1 MFNITEEVIRN
12 LSPLRTTHIKG
23 QQYYR
28 ANRVRELK
36 FNSETMS
43 FNAIVSGTKRYNVKV
58 VFDKDGDFHRGS
70 CTCPAYDEYWGYCKH
85 IVATLY
91 EIGERDRRGE
101 YDIAKSHG
109 IAKNILDFFR
119 YKQLDI
125 KNPVQL
131 EITYEFEPNPYTDM
145 ENASYVSFRIGENKL
160 YVVKSIKKLLESI
173 ESKEELQFGKDFT
186 FDPKIHKFKPNDQP
200 IINLLK
206 EIYDTE
212 KIINEN
218 VYGFGKTSLF
228 KGKRVNFTSIT
239 TKRFFEIMKNRSF
252 KAIIMNREYENV
264 KILEEDI
271 PLKFKLDKKGRDLVL
286 NVEYGKLLIP
296 LVMDGEYFFRQDT
309 IYKTSKQQREYFVP
323 FYSALV
329 RQKDNSI
336 KIPQEYNDNFVS
348 EVYPFIEKI
357 GEVEIDQKV
366 QSSIYKPEIKPEVYL
381 DTKDDSILANLRYI
395 YGDIII
401 NPFAHEE
408 KKSKEDRILIRDLEK
423 EKEIISIFETSEF
436 KVKNNQIYLDDEEK
450 KFEFV
455 FKKIPLLQEKAEVF
469 YSDAFKNVKIKDL
482 SSFSGGVRLNSEND
496 MLEFSFDISGIS
508 KSELIDVFNSIREK
522 KKYYKLKD
530 GSYLPLEMDELKSMS
545 EILEYLELEKKDFEK
560 DIIQI
565 PKFKALYLDEKLKQ
579 SENSYIK
586 RNLLFKEL
594 VQNIREPGDI
604 DYNIPEQL
612 EYILRDYQ
620 RFGFKWLK
628 TLAAYGMG
636 GILADDMGLGKTLQV
651 LTFILSEKIEGNKL
665 PNLIVAPTSLVYNWA
680 AEVEKFTPGLNTL
693 VISGNKDE
701 RQNNIEDIMNY
712 DIIVTS
718 YPLIRRDIELYE
730 NITFKYCILDEAQ
743 HIKNP
748 MSQNAKSVKEIKAQN
763 YFALTGTPIE
773 NSLTEL
779 WSIFDFIMP
788 GYLFSHSKFTKKFER
803 PIIKENDKKSLD
815 EFSKYIKPFILRRL
829 KKEVLKELPDKIEHK
844 LVAEL
849 TKEQKKVYLAYLNQ
863 IKGEIEEE
871 IKDKGF
877 ERSHIKIL
885 AGLTRLRQI
894 CCHPSLFIE
903 DFHGESGKLQLLEE
917 IINDTLDGGHRIL
930 LFSQFTSMLQI
941 IRSMLESK
949 GIEYLYLDGS
959 TETRERGQLV
969 DSFNRGSGDV
979 FLISLKAGGTGLNLT
994 GADTVIHFD
1003 PWWNPAV
1010 EEQATDRAYRIG
1022 QKNVVHVMKLITQG
1036 TIEDKIFKLQ
1046 ERKRELIDSVIQPGE
1061 TLVSKMSEEEIRE
1074 LFEF

>member
-1 MFNITEEVIRN
+1 MFNITEKLIRELCM
-12 LSPLRTTHIKG
+12 LSNTYLKG

-28 ANRVRELK
+28 ANKVKDLK
-36 FNSETMS
+36 FNSQRLI
-43 FNAIVSGTKRYNVKV
+43 FNAVVSGTRRYEVRIE
-58 VFDKDGDFHRGS
+58 FDKDGDFRRGT
-70 CTCPAYDEYWGYCKH
+70 CTCPAYDEYWGHCKH

-91 EIGERDRRGE
+91 EIRERDKNGE
-101 YDIAKSHG
+101 YDRVQSYG
-109 IAKNILDFFR
+109 IAKNIIDFFR

-125 KNPVQL
+125 KSPVQL
-131 EITYEFEPNPYTDM
+131 EITYEFEPNPFGDM
-145 ENASYVSFRIGENKL
+145 DNSSYISLRIGESKL
-160 YVVKSIKKLLESI
+160 YVVKSIKKLLESF
-173 ESKEELQFGKDFT
+173 ESKEELLFGKEFT
-186 FDPKIHKFKPNDQP
+186 FDPKIHRFSEIDQP
-200 IINLLK
+200 IIDLLQ

-212 KIINEN
+212 KAISESY
-218 VYGFGKTSLF
+218 YGFGKTSLF
-228 KGKRVNFTSIT
+228 KGKRVNLTSKT
-239 TKRFFEIMKNRSF
+239 AKRFFEIMKDRSF
-252 KAIIMNREYENV
+252 KAIIMNREYGNV
-264 KILEEDI
+264 KILEDNM
-271 PLKFKLDKKGRDLVL
+271 PLKFKLDKDGKDLVL
-286 NVEYGKLLIP
+286 NVDYGKLLIP
-296 LVMDGEYFFRQDT
+296 LVTDGEYFFNQDT
-309 IYKTSKQQREYFVP
+309 IYKTTPQQREYFVP
-323 FYSALV
+323 FYAALIK
-329 RQKDNSI
+329 QKNSSI
-336 KIPQEYNDNFVS
+336 KIPHEYNENFVS

-381 DTKDDSILANLRYI
+381 DINEDAILVDLRYI
-395 YGDIII
+395 YGDMII

-408 KKSKEDRILIRDLEK
+408 KTVKEDRILIRDLER
-423 EKEIISIFETSEF
+423 EKEIISIFEASEF

-455 FKKIPLLQEKAEVF
+455 YKKIPLIQEKAEVF
-469 YSDAFKNVKIKDL
+469 YSEAFKSVKIKDM
-482 SSFSGGVRLNSEND
+482 SSFSGGIRLNSEND
-496 MLEFSFDISGIS
+496 MLEFSFDISGIDRV
-508 KSELIDVFNSIREK
+508 ELIDVFNSLREK

-530 GSYLPLEMDELKSMS
+530 GSYLPLEMDELNSMS
-545 EILEYLELEKKDFEK
+545 EIIDYLDLDEKDFKK

-579 SENSYIK
+579 SENNYIK

-604 DYNIPEQL
+604 DYSVPENL
-612 EYILRDYQ
+612 KSILRDYQ

-628 TLAAYGMG
+628 TLAVYGMG

-651 LTFILSEKIEGNKL
+651 LTFLLSEKNEGNKL

-680 AEVEKFTPGLNTL
+680 SEVEKFTPELRTL

-712 DIIVTS
+712 DIVVTS
-718 YPLIRRDIELYE
+718 YPLIRRDIDLYE

-748 MSQNAKSVKEIKAQN
+748 MSQNAKSVKDIKAQN

-788 GYLFSHSKFTKKFER
+788 GYLWSHSKFIKKFER
-803 PIIKENDKKSLD
+803 PIVKENDKKSLD
-815 EFSKYIKPFILRRL
+815 ELSKYIKPFILRRL

-844 LVAEL
+844 IVAEL
-849 TKEQKKVYLAYLNQ
+849 TSEQKKIYLAYLNQ
-863 IKGEIEEE
+863 IKGEIEKE

-903 DFHGESGKLQLLEE
+903 GYNGDSGKLQLLEE
-917 IINDTLDGGHRIL
+917 LISDILEGGHRVL
-930 LFSQFTSMLQI
+930 LFSQFTSMLGI
-941 IRSMLESK
+941 IAQMLEK
-949 GIEYLYLDGS
+949 KKIEYLYLDGS
-959 TETRERGQLV
+959 TDTKERGELV
-969 DSFNRGSGDV
+969 NRFNKGIGSV

-1010 EEQATDRAYRIG
+1010 EEQATDRAHRIG
-1022 QKNVVHVMKLITQG
+1022 QENVVHVMKFITQG

-1046 ERKRELIDSVIQPGE
+1046 ERKKELIDSVIKPGE
-1061 TLVSKMSEEEIRE
+1061 TLVSKMSEKEIRD
-1074 LFEF
+1074 LFEL

>member
-1 MFNITEEVIRN
+1 MFNITEEIIMK
-12 LSPLRTTHIKG
+12 LSPLRTTYIKG

-28 ANRVRELK
+28 AQKVKELI
-36 FNSETMS
+36 FNSKRMS
-43 FNAIVSGTKRYNVKV
+43 FSAIVSGTKKYNVKIE
-58 VFDKDGDFHRGS
+58 FDIDGDFHRAS
-70 CTCPAYDEYWGYCKH
+70 CTCPVYDEYWGHCKH
-85 IVATLY
+85 IIATLY
-91 EIGERDRRGE
+91 EIKEGDRKGE
-101 YDIAKSHG
+101 YDKAKSHG

-125 KNPVQL
+125 KSPVQL
-131 EITYEFEPNPYTDM
+131 EITYEFEPNSYSGM
-145 ENASYVSFRIGENKL
+145 ENASYISLRMGDKKL

-173 ESKEELQFGKDFT
+173 ENNEELQFGKEFT
-186 FDPKIHKFKPNDQP
+186 FDPKIHKFNDIDQP
-200 IINLLK
+200 IISLLQ

-212 KIINEN
+212 KVINEN

-252 KAIIMNREYENV
+252 KALIMNREYEDV
-264 KILEEDI
+264 RILEENI
-271 PLKFKLDKKGRDLVL
+271 PLKFNLDKSGKDLVL
-286 NVEYGKLLIP
+286 NVDYGKLLIP
-296 LVMDGEYFFRQDT
+296 LIMDGEYFFRQDT
-309 IYKTSKQQREYFVP
+309 IYKISKQQREYFIP
-323 FYSALV
+323 FYSTLIK
-329 RQKDNSI
+329 QKDKSI

-357 GEVEIDQKV
+357 GEVKIDPKV
-366 QSSIYKPEIKPEVYL
+366 QSSIYKPDIKPEVYL
-381 DTKDDSILANLRYI
+381 DINEDAILADLKYI
-395 YGDIII
+395 YGDIVI
-401 NPFAHEE
+401 NPFSHEE
-408 KKSKEDRILIRDLEK
+408 KTTKEDRILIRDLEK
-423 EKEIISIFETSEF
+423 EKDIISIFETSEF
-436 KVKNNQIYLDDEEK
+436 KVKNNQIYLDDDEK
-450 KFEFV
+450 KFDFV
-455 FKKIPLLQEKAEVF
+455 YRKIPLLQEKADVF
-469 YSDAFKNVKIKDL
+469 YSETFKNVKIKDI

-496 MLEFSFDISGIS
+496 MLEFSFDIGGINRT
-508 KSELIDVFNSIREK
+508 ELMDVFNSLREK

-545 EILEYLELEKKDFEK
+545 EILEYLELDKKDFEK

-604 DYNIPEQL
+604 DYDMPEQL
-612 EYILRDYQ
+612 KGILRDYQ
-620 RFGFKWLK
+620 SFGFKWLK
-628 TLAAYGMG
+628 TLSAYGMG

-651 LTFILSEKIEGNKL
+651 LTFILSEKIDGNKL
-665 PNLIVAPTSLVYNWA
+665 PNIIVAPTSLVYNWA
-680 AEVEKFTPGLNTL
+680 AEVEKFTPELSTL
-693 VISGNKDE
+693 VIAGNKDE
-701 RQNNIEDIMNY
+701 RHNNIEDIKNY
-712 DIIVTS
+712 DIVVTS

-730 NITFKYCILDEAQ
+730 NTTFKYCILDEAQ

-748 MSQNAKSVKEIKAQN
+748 MSQNAKSVKEIKARS

-773 NSLTEL
+773 NSLSEL
-779 WSIFDFIMP
+779 WSIFDFIIP

-815 EFSKYIKPFILRRL
+815 ELSKYIKPFILRRL
-829 KKEVLKELPDKIEHK
+829 KKEVLKELPEKIEHK

-849 TKEQKKVYLAYLNQ
+849 TTEQKKLYLAYLNQ

-903 DFHGESGKLQLLEE
+903 GFNGESGKLQLLEE
-917 IINDTLDGGHRIL
+917 LINDILDGGHRIL

-941 IRSMLESK
+941 IRSTLESK
-949 GIEYLYLDGS
+949 GVEYLYLDGS
-959 TETRERGQLV
+959 TDTKERGQLV
-969 DSFNRGSGDV
+969 DSFNEGKGDV

-1010 EEQATDRAYRIG
+1010 EEQATDRAHRIG
-1022 QKNVVHVMKLITQG
+1022 QENVVHVMKLITQG

-1046 ERKRELIDSVIQPGE
+1046 ERKRELIDSVIKPGE

-1074 LFEF
+1074 LFEL

>member
-1 MFNITEEVIRN
+1 MFNITEELIKT
-12 LSPLRTTHIKG
+12 LCPLRTTHLKG

-28 ANRVRELK
+28 TNKVREIT
-36 FNSETMS
+36 FNSQKIL
-43 FNAIVSGTKRYNVKV
+43 FNAVVSGNKRYNVKV
-58 VFDKDGDFHRGS
+58 EFNDEGNFHRGS

-91 EIGERDRRGE
+91 EIRERDQKGE
-101 YDIAKSHG
+101 YDKVKSYG

-119 YKQLDI
+119 YKQLDV
-125 KNPVQL
+125 KSPVQL
-131 EITYEFEPNPYTDM
+131 EITYEFEPNPYGDM
-145 ENASYVSFRIGENKL
+145 DNSSYISLRIGENKL
-160 YVVKSIKKLLESI
+160 YVVKSIKKLLESL
-173 ESKEELQFGKDFT
+173 ESKEELQFGKEFT
-186 FDPKIHKFKPNDQP
+186 FDPKIHRFNEMDQP
-200 IINLLK
+200 IINLLQ

-212 KIINEN
+212 KVINEN

-252 KAIIMNREYENV
+252 KSIIMNRKYENV
-264 KILEEDI
+264 KILEENI
-271 PLKFKLDKKGRDLVL
+271 PLKFKLDKLEKDLVL
-286 NVEYGKLLIP
+286 NVDYGKVLIP
-296 LVMDGEYFFRQDT
+296 LVTDGEYFFRQDS

-323 FYSALV
+323 FYAALIKQ
-329 RQKDNSI
+329 RNNSI
-336 KIPQEYNDNFVS
+336 NIPQEYNDNFVS

-357 GEVEIDQKV
+357 GDIEIDSKV
-366 QSSIYKPEIKPEVYL
+366 QSLIYKPEINPEVYL
-381 DTKDDSILANLRYI
+381 DTNEDAILADLRYI
-395 YGDIII
+395 YGDIVI
-401 NPFAHEE
+401 NPFTHEE
-408 KKSKEDRILIRDLEK
+408 KKAKEDRILIRDFER
-423 EKEIISIFETSEF
+423 EKEIVSIFETSEF

-455 FKKIPLLQEKAEVF
+455 FRKIPLLQEKAEVF
-469 YSDAFKNVKIKDL
+469 YSEAFKNVKIKDI

-496 MLEFSFDISGIS
+496 MLEFSFDISGINRA
-508 KSELIDVFNSIREK
+508 ELMEVFNSLREK

-530 GSYLPLEMDELKSMS
+530 GSYLPLEMNELKSMS
-545 EILEYLELEKKDFEK
+545 EIIDYLELDNKDFEK
-560 DIIQI
+560 DIMQI

-579 SENSYIK
+579 SENNYIK

-594 VQNIREPGDI
+594 VQNIKEPGDI
-604 DYNIPEQL
+604 DYTIPEKL
-612 EYILRDYQ
+612 KKILRDYQ

-651 LTFILSEKIEGNKL
+651 LTFILSEKMEGNRL

-680 AEVEKFTPGLNTL
+680 AEVEKFTPELSTL
-693 VISGNKDE
+693 VISGSKDE

-712 DIIVTS
+712 DIVVTS

-730 NITFKYCILDEAQ
+730 NIKFKYCILDEAQ

-748 MSQNAKSVKEIKAQN
+748 MSQNAKSVKDIKAHN

-779 WSIFDFIMP
+779 WSIFDYIMP
-788 GYLFSHSKFTKKFER
+788 GYLLSHSKFTKKFER
-803 PIIKENDKKSLD
+803 PIIKENDKKSL
-815 EFSKYIKPFILRRL
+815 EELSKYIRPFILRRL

-849 TKEQKKVYLAYLNQ
+849 TTEQKKIYIAYLNQ
-863 IKGEIEEE
+863 IKGEIEDE

-903 DFHGESGKLQLLEE
+903 GFNGESGKLQLLEE
-917 IINDTLDGGHRIL
+917 LISDILDGGHRIL
-930 LFSQFTSMLQI
+930 LFSQFTSMLKI
-941 IRSMLESK
+941 ISHMLEK
-949 GIEYLYLDGS
+949 KEIGYLYLDGS
-959 TETRERGQLV
+959 TDTMERGQLV
-969 DSFNRGSGDV
+969 DSFNKGKGQI

-1010 EEQATDRAYRIG
+1010 EEQATDRAHRIG
-1022 QKNVVHVMKLITQG
+1022 QESVVHVMKLITQG

-1046 ERKRELIDSVIQPGE
+1046 ERKKELIDSVIQPGE
-1061 TLVSKMSEEEIRE
+1061 TLVSKMSEEDIRD
-1074 LFEF
+1074 LFEI

>member
-1 MFNITEEVIRN
+1 MFNITEELILK
-12 LSPLRTTHIKG
+12 LSSLHTTYIKG

-28 ANRVRELK
+28 ANKVKELI
-36 FNSETMS
+36 FNSERMFFS
-43 FNAIVSGTKRYNVKV
+43 AIVSGTRRYNVKIE
-58 VFDKDGDFHRGS
+58 FDTGGNFRRGS
-70 CTCPAYDEYWGYCKH
+70 CTCPAYGEYWGYCKH
-85 IVATLY
+85 IVASLF
-91 EIGERDRRGE
+91 EIRERDRRGE
-101 YDIAKSHG
+101 YDKVMSHG

-125 KNPVQL
+125 KSPVQI
-131 EITYEFEPNPYTDM
+131 EINYEFEPNPYSSI
-145 ENASYVSFRIGENKL
+145 ENASYISLRIGEKKL

-173 ESKEELQFGKDFT
+173 ENNEELQFGKEFT
-186 FDPKIHKFKPNDQP
+186 FDPKIHKFKDIDQP
-200 IINLLK
+200 IISLLQ

-218 VYGFGKTSLF
+218 VHGFGKASLF
-228 KGKRVNFTSIT
+228 KGKRVNFTTIT
-239 TKRFFEIMKNRSF
+239 TKRFFEIMKDRSF
-252 KAIIMNREYENV
+252 NAIIMNREYGEVN
-264 KILEEDI
+264 ILEENI
-271 PLKFKLDKKGRDLVL
+271 PLKFNLDKSGRDLVL
-286 NVEYGKLLIP
+286 NVDYGKLLIP
-296 LVMDGEYFFRQDT
+296 LTADGEYFFRQDT
-309 IYKTSKQQREYFVP
+309 IYKTSKQQREYFIP
-323 FYSALV
+323 FYSAFIK
-329 RQKDNSI
+329 QKDNSI
-336 KIPQEYNDNFVS
+336 RIPQEYNDNFVS

-357 GEVEIDQKV
+357 GKVEIDPKV
-366 QSSIYKPEIKPEVYL
+366 QSSIYKPELKPEVYL
-381 DTKDDSILANLRYI
+381 DINEDAIFADLKYI
-395 YGDIII
+395 YGDIVI
-401 NPFAHEE
+401 NPFSNEKNKAKEE
-408 KKSKEDRILIRDLEK
+408 RILIRDLEK
-423 EKEIISIFETSEF
+423 EKDIISIFETSEF
-436 KVKNNQIYLDDEEK
+436 KVKNSQIYLDDDEK
-450 KFEFV
+450 KFDFV
-455 FKKIPLLQEKAEVF
+455 YEKIPLLQENADIF
-469 YSDAFKNVKIKDL
+469 YSEAFKNVKIKDI
-482 SSFSGGVRLNSEND
+482 SSFTGGIRLNSEND
-496 MLEFSFDISGIS
+496 MLEFNFDIDGIS
-508 KSELIDVFNSIREK
+508 RLELIDVFNSLREK

-530 GSYLPLEMDELKSMS
+530 GSYLPLQIDELNSMS
-545 EILEYLELEKKDFEK
+545 EILDYLELDKKDFEK

-579 SENSYIK
+579 TENNYIN

-594 VQNIREPGDI
+594 VQNIKEPGDI
-604 DYNIPEQL
+604 DYTVPEQL
-612 EYILRDYQ
+612 KGILRDYQ

-651 LTFILSEKIEGNKL
+651 LTFILSEKIKGNKL

-680 AEVEKFTPGLNTL
+680 AEVEKFTPELNTL

-701 RQNNIEDIMNY
+701 RLNNIEDIMNY
-712 DIIVTS
+712 DIVVTS

-730 NITFKYCILDEAQ
+730 NVTFKYCILDEAQ

-748 MSQNAKSVKEIKAQN
+748 MSQNSKSVKQIRAKS

-773 NSLTEL
+773 NSLSEL

-788 GYLFSHSKFTKKFER
+788 GYLYSQSKFTKKFER

-815 EFSKYIKPFILRRL
+815 ELSKYIKPFILRRL

-849 TKEQKKVYLAYLNQ
+849 TNEQKKIYLAYLNQ

-903 DFHGESGKLQLLEE
+903 DFQGESGKLQLLDEL
-917 IINDTLDGGHRIL
+917 INDILDGGHRIL
-930 LFSQFTSMLQI
+930 LFSQFTSMLKI
-941 IRSMLESK
+941 IREMLEIK
-949 GIEYLYLDGS
+949 GIKYLYLDGS
-959 TETRERGQLV
+959 TEIKERGHLV
-969 DSFNRGSGDV
+969 DSFNKGSGDV

-1061 TLVSKMSEEEIRE
+1061 TLVSKLSEKEIRD
-1074 LFEF
+1074 LFEL